1 MKLSITILSSILA
14 VCSVTVANPVDPSST
29 MSAEASVSTASP
41 DVAIAS
47 GSVFT
52 IPLNPYMADCHP
64 ITSKGIKMIGNYA
77 DSKHGFD
84 SAKKQLILKKQE
96 IKNQKKGIK
105 ALKEQLDSLSN
116 QAKDSPDPKDIE
128 ESFYSIS
135 PEYFGRL
142 RALEK
147 LEKEWRELSEKYKE
161 MRKVLAVLKSE
172 LYDYLVKHD
181 TTGSVAA
188 GSTVDLESIP
198 GFKKC
203 FKFFYNR
210 SLRRSP
216 QSGHGSGSRQRTP
229 QS

>member
-29 MSAEASVSTASP
+29 MSAEASASTASP

-47 GSVFT
+47 GSGFT

-64 ITSKGIKMIGNYA
+64 ITFEGIQMIRSYA

-84 SAKKQLILKKQE
+84 NAKKQRILKKQE
-96 IKNQKKGIK
+96 IINQKKRIK
-105 ALKEQLDSLSN
+105 GLKEQLDYLLD
-116 QAKDSPDPKDIE
+116 QAKDSPGSEDLDE
-128 ESFYSIS
+128 GFHSIS
-135 PEYFGRL
+135 SKYVRRL

-147 LEKEWRELSEKYKE
+147 ELKKFSKKLEE

-181 TTGSVAA
+181 TTGLVAA
-188 GSTVDLESIP
+188 GSTVDLKSIP
-198 GFKKC
+198 GFDKC
-203 FKFFYNR
+203 FDYFYNR
-210 SLRRSP
+210 SLQRSP
-216 QSGHGSGSRQRTP
+216 QSGHGSAKAIRL
-229 QS
+229 